1 MYKDL
6 LAQTPLLALP
16 LFALFLFLA
25 VFAFVVIRALTRA
38 RSDVALAAHLPLV
51 DDEDHHD
58 R

>member
-1 MYKDL
+1 VYKDL

-16 LFALFLFLA
+16 LYALFLFLA
-25 VFAFVVIRALTRA
+25 VFASVVLRALTRA
-38 RSDVALAAHLPLV
+38 RKDVALAAHLPLV

>member
-16 LFALFLFLA
+16 LYALFLFLL

-38 RSDVALAAHLPLV
+38 RNEVAVAAHLPLL
-51 DDEDHHD
+51 DDEDHHEH
-58 R
+58 